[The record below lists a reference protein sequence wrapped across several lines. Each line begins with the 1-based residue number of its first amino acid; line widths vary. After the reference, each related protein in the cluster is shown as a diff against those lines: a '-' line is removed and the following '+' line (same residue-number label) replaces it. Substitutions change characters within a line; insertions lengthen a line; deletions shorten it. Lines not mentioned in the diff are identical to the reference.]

1 MICRCSIALFFLFAI
16 PAAARDNAAVDDHM
30 MGLSA
35 AARMVGAPPADQP
48 IEIVVGLR
56 WRDPV
61 ALDQLV
67 RDLADP
73 QSASYGHF
81 LSPRAFRNRFA
92 PRASAV
98 VAVTRFLHAAGMRV
112 SGVSRSRLLI
122 SAVGGR
128 AAVERAVAAQLT
140 DVLDDGARHTV
151 TSNRPT
157 LPAELQAEVV
167 AIGSGLTLH
176 TAQEADRG
184 PLNLPLQPVSVAQL
198 YGFDGLYRAGI
209 AGDASRGS
217 TIAIATAST
226 FDSDDLLGFWGG
238 MGIGRTADSVEMIR
252 ISGPVGASAP
262 DQLETTL
269 DVEWTTAMAPGARV
283 LVYAGTDASAATFL
297 KIYDR
302 IVSENR
308 AAVLTTSWG
317 RCEGDY
323 PSSYLAQMDAIL
335 ARAAAQGITV
345 LSASGDQG
353 AFACPGD
360 DAPSVS
366 FPASHPYVLAIGG
379 TSLTGGDSVREA
391 AWADGGAGLSTR
403 YPAPAWQMTA
413 DPMRA
418 LADVALNADP
428 DSGYATYYAGGWA
441 MFGGTSVSAPIWASL
456 IALSNQA
463 RALQGHPVLGLA
475 APALCEV
482 ALAANLDAPG
492 FLDIMAGANSA
503 YAAGPGYD
511 YPTGWGVPHAADLVQ
526 ALSQWAPPADGRGGV
541 ATMGSIAPA
550 SPDVAGSAR
559 FRFQRRCLSTSLE
572 VQVRRFAA
580 GTYTLTV
587 DGSAVA
593 SFSPDGR
600 GAAMVELS
608 HVDLRG
614 HRIGIAAA
622 DGEELFGT
630 TVTGGGAPV
639 P

>member
-1 MICRCSIALFFLFAI
+1 MIRRCSIALVLMLAI
-16 PAAARDNAAVDDHM
+16 PAAARDNAAVDDHL

-35 AARMVGAPPADQP
+35 AARTVGPPPADLP

-56 WRDPV
+56 WRDAV

-73 QSASYGHF
+73 RSASYGHF
-81 LSPRAFRNRFA
+81 LSPRAFRSRFA
-92 PRASAV
+92 PRASDV
-98 VAVTRFLHAAGMRV
+98 VAVTRFLHASGLRV

-122 SAVGGR
+122 SAVGR
-128 AAVERAVAAQLT
+128 REAVERAVAAQLT

-157 LPAELQAEVV
+157 LPAELQADVV
-167 AIGSGLTLH
+167 AIGSGLTLRA
-176 TAQEADRG
+176 AQEADRG
-184 PLNLPLQPVSVAQL
+184 PLDLPLQPASVAQL
-198 YGFDGLYRAGI
+198 YGFDGLYRTGI
-209 AGDASRGS
+209 TGDPSRGS
-217 TIAIATAST
+217 TIAIATASA
-226 FDSDDLLGFWGG
+226 FDSDDLLGFWDG
-238 MGIGRTADSVEMIR
+238 MGIGRTADSVELIR
-252 ISGPVGASAP
+252 ISGPVGASVP
-262 DQLETTL
+262 DSLETTL
-269 DVEWTTAMAPGARV
+269 DVEWTTAMAPGAHV

-317 RCEGDY
+317 RCEADY

-353 AFACPGD
+353 AFACAGD

-379 TSLTGGDSVREA
+379 TSLTGGDSVSEV
-391 AWADGGAGLSTR
+391 AWSNGGAGLSGH

-418 LADVALNADP
+418 LADVALDADP
-428 DSGYATYYAGGWA
+428 NSGYATYYAGGWA
-441 MFGGTSVSAPIWASL
+441 MFGGTSVSAPIWAAL
-456 IALSNQA
+456 IALTNQA
-463 RALQGHPVLGLA
+463 RALQNRPALGLA
-475 APALCEV
+475 APALCELG
-482 ALAANLDAPG
+482 LATDLDAPG
-492 FLDIMAGANSA
+492 FLDITAGSDGTF
-503 YAAGPGYD
+503 AAGPGYD

-526 ALSQWAPPADGRGGV
+526 ALSRWTPPADGLGGV
-541 ATMGSIAPA
+541 ATMGSIAPV

-559 FRFQRRCLSTSLE
+559 YRFQRRCLSTSLE

-580 GTYTLTV
+580 GAYALTV
-587 DGSAVA
+587 DGSPVA

-600 GAAMVELS
+600 GAGMVALS

-614 HRIGIAAA
+614 RRIGIAAP
-622 DGEELFGT
+622 DGQELFGT
-630 TVTGGGAPV
+630 MVAGSGEPAA
-639 P
+639 